1 MIRAILERVGEVVY
15 STTGE
20 SLPQTCARLLTDDHL
35 TLALAE
41 SCTGGLLASE
51 LVAIPGCSKF
61 LLEGCVAYSDDAK
74 MRRLGVKQETLAQ
87 FGAVS
92 EACAREMAEGIR
104 AATGASYAL
113 ATTGFAGPDGG
124 TEENPVGTVYLAL
137 ASDVGTEVKRIRL
150 FGERARIREIACLHA
165 FDLLRR
171 TLCQ

>member
-1 MIRAILERVGEVVY
+1 M
-15 STTGE
+15 
-20 SLPQTCARLLTDDHL
+20 TDDYL

-74 MRRLGVKQETLAQ
+74 MRRLGVKPETLKQ
-87 FGAVS
+87 FSAVS
-92 EACAREMAEGIR
+92 EACARKMAEGVR
-104 AATGASYAL
+104 DASGASYAL
-113 ATTGFAGPDGG
+113 ATTGYAGPDGG
-124 TEENPVGTVYLAL
+124 TEEDPVGTVYIAL
-137 ASDVGTEVKRIRL
+137 ASAAGTQVKRIRL